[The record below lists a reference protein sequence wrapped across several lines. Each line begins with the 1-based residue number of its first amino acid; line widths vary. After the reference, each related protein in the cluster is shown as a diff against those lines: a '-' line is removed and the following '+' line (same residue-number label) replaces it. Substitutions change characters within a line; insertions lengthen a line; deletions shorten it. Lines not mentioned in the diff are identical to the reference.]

1 MAGLADKTLGLITR
15 EVTVSQDEGL
25 REGTTAQGISSIKP
39 AIAGGVVAAEYVV
52 RAAPDG
58 HTLLCNSSQYV
69 VGVSLYKDPGYDAFR
84 DFAPIINAGTSPNI
98 IFVHPTT
105 QANNLKELI
114 ALARAS
120 GIEPIL
126 ATEVTGRPPFR
137 TWSESFANLVGT
149 ALGRRAYRDG
159 VNDHVAT
166 MNRWLVDTAARE
178 GLLLLDFQAVLAEP
192 SGRRHKPFSQPDGS
206 HTTTAG
212 YAALTAYAVPLLDQ
226 HFREH

>member
-1 MAGLADKTLGLITR
+1 MTRAHDHGSFNAAFPAGPLVLLGASYAADWQLLSIAGRPVINVGVAGEDTAAMLARFSRDVVRVAPRAVLLWGFINDIFR
-15 EVTVSQDEGL
+15 
-25 REGTTAQGISSIKP
+25 AQGDMNTVL
-39 AIAGGVVAAEYVV
+39 ANV
-52 RAAPDG
+52 RT
-58 HTLLCNSSQYV
+58 HYT
-69 VGVSLYKDPGYDAFR
+69 
-84 DFAPIINAGTSPNI
+84 
-98 IFVHPTT
+98 
-105 QANNLKELI
+105 ELI

-178 GLLLLDFQAVLAEP
+178 GLLLLDFQAALAEP